1 MILDDFPHLS
11 PSFVEDF
18 HGKHGKNGGCPRPG
32 KILPCAASPSLA
44 PHGGPWRWRRA
55 VWRRPRRGRR
65 RGSLPFGAKRGKAP
79 QIDGDDGGKVY
90 GIVATL

>member
-1 MILDDFPHLS
+1 MGNMGKMVVFQGLERSFPAQH
-11 PSFVEDF
+11 
-18 HGKHGKNGGCPRPG
+18 PRVSRPT
-32 KILPCAASPSLA
+32 AALGA
-44 PHGGPWRWRRA
+44 GAGRCGA
-55 VWRRPRRGRR
+55 APRRGRR